1 MPEESKI
8 EDPILEQE
16 AIEEVKNE
24 LAEND
29 ANADGEDEEADE
41 DDAPPDASNPDAVAA
56 SSATKKKKS
65 KKRKLKNALTGK
77 KEGEASASGLTGE
90 QLQQVLE
97 HNPSLKA
104 EVSGMDEKKMQEML
118 KTLSVQDILSGM
130 VRRIISPQF
139 SLQHRMLT
147 SAPVG
152 YRRQEP
158 QRHGELQ
165 VLVYTAG
172 HALRRC
178 QQTGGRGS
186 YKTN

>member
-8 EDPILEQE
+8 EDPKVEQE
-16 AIEEVKNE
+16 AIEEIKNE
-24 LAEND
+24 VAEEG
-29 ANADGEDEEADE
+29 ANAEPEDDEADD

-56 SSATKKKKS
+56 SSATKRKKS

-77 KEGEASASGLTGE
+77 KDGAASASGLTGE

-130 VRRIISPQF
+130 VRRITRPQC
-139 SLQHRMLT
+139 SLQHQMLT
-147 SAPVG
+147 F
-152 YRRQEP
+152 
-158 QRHGELQ
+158 L
-165 VLVYTAG
+165 
-172 HALRRC
+172 
-178 QQTGGRGS
+178 
-186 YKTN
+186 